1 METKCNKLPDDTVT
15 KLSSKVYDDVAHS
28 GLKEVGNIIGSI
40 ISFVA
45 LPFTF
50 LGMTTNELKQKYQSF
65 ISNAINK
72 VPKNNLIIPSSE
84 KIGLLLDQAKFSF
97 NHEEMCT
104 MFEDL
109 LASFC
114 DENLK
119 NTVHPYYLHILS
131 QLSPNDAHILKFL
144 TSNREIPCIDI
155 YCRSSSGDIV
165 SKIVDDYYIPVS
177 NTDEYLRNKQSIK
190 LLKELGIISR
200 DKSQEISFFFNC
212 NNYEKLLDSTYVIQ
226 EKNRIKKSL
235 TKEFKNKVKFELE
248 VKKYSLRF
256 TEIGRQFIECCIR
269 DAVLN
274 SPLTKQER
282 SSIQNFYKNLNA
294 KK

>member
-144 TSNREIPCIDI
+144 TSI
-155 YCRSSSGDIV
+155 
-165 SKIVDDYYIPVS
+165 
-177 NTDEYLRNKQSIK
+177 
-190 LLKELGIISR
+190 
-200 DKSQEISFFFNC
+200 
-212 NNYEKLLDSTYVIQ
+212 EKFHV
-226 EKNRIKKSL
+226 
-235 TKEFKNKVKFELE
+235 
-248 VKKYSLRF
+248 
-256 TEIGRQFIECCIR
+256 
-269 DAVLN
+269 
-274 SPLTKQER
+274 
-282 SSIQNFYKNLNA
+282 
-294 KK
+294 

>member
-1 METKCNKLPDDTVT
+1 M
-15 KLSSKVYDDVAHS
+15 
-28 GLKEVGNIIGSI
+28 
-40 ISFVA
+40 
-45 LPFTF
+45 
-50 LGMTTNELKQKYQSF
+50 
-65 ISNAINK
+65 
-72 VPKNNLIIPSSE
+72 
-84 KIGLLLDQAKFSF
+84 
-97 NHEEMCT
+97 
-104 MFEDL
+104 
-109 LASFC
+109 
-114 DENLK
+114 
-119 NTVHPYYLHILS
+119 
-131 QLSPNDAHILKFL
+131 
-144 TSNREIPCIDI
+144 
-155 YCRSSSGDIV
+155 
-165 SKIVDDYYIPVS
+165 
-177 NTDEYLRNKQSIK
+177 
-190 LLKELGIISR
+190 LKELGIISR